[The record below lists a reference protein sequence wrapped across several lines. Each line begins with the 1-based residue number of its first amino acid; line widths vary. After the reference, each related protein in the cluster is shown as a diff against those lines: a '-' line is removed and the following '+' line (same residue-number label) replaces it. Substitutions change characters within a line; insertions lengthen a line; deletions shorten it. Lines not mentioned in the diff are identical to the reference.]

1 MNGKYDILLDSGI
14 WLEIIRDT
22 DKGKEAVK
30 FLENKNFTTCAVC
43 IAEVERALRRAGEE
57 NKIKKLRRYFDVSGC
72 IDLTRETAALAAKLS
87 LEKELHMAGCG
98 WIYAGWGREKW
109 ASRCT
114 PRTRDL
120 KGARMEWCFWGNP
133 GFWVNA

>member
-22 DKGKEAVK
+22 DRGKEAVK

-87 LEKELHMAGCG
+87 LEKELHMADAL
-98 WIYAGWGREKW
+98 IYAAGQENGIEVYTTD
-109 ASRCT
+109 AH
-114 PRTRDL
+114 L
-120 KGARMEWCFWGNP
+120 KGLDGVVFLG
-133 GFWVNA
+133 

>member
-87 LEKELHMAGCG
+87 LEKELHMADAL
-98 WIYAGWGREKW
+98 IYAAGQENGIEVYTTD
-109 ASRCT
+109 AH
-114 PRTRDL
+114 L
-120 KGARMEWCFWGNP
+120 KGLDGVVFLG
-133 GFWVNA
+133 

>member
-22 DKGKEAVK
+22 DRGKEAVK

-87 LEKELHMAGCG
+87 LEKELHMADAL
-98 WIYAGWGREKW
+98 IYAAGQENGIEVYTTD
-109 ASRCT
+109 AH
-114 PRTRDL
+114 L
-120 KGARMEWCFWGNP
+120 KGLEGVVFLG
-133 GFWVNA
+133 